1 MRKPCAASPQVQRA
15 VRLHAGGDPR
25 GRRGPVACVHPRPGA
40 PIDPHLLL
48 LVGVLLVLS
57 VIAAVAATR
66 AGLPVLVAFL
76 VLGMLL
82 GSDGPGGI
90 DFDDADLARAVGT
103 IGLLAILWEGGLTTR
118 WRDVR
123 PVLGPAALLATLGVV
138 VTAVVVGL
146 AGLVLFDLTGPEAML
161 LGAVVGSTDAAA
173 VFATLRFTTLRRRI
187 GALLEAESGLN
198 DPMAVALTLGLI
210 EWVRAP
216 DGYGLVD
223 LLPTIARSLGI
234 GLLAGLVLGRA
245 AGWIISRAPLSAG
258 PFVPV
263 VSVGLAAIAFAA
275 PEAIG
280 GSGFLSVYL
289 VALVVGNTPNA
300 FRRSLSTFHEGLAF
314 IAQIVLFGVLGL
326 LVFPGELGA
335 VVASGLILTL
345 VLVLVARPAAVWVCT
360 VGQGFDARERVLL
373 SWAGLRGAVPIV
385 LATFALSEGLEAS
398 ETIFNAV
405 FFVVL
410 LSAAIQGPVLTP
422 LARRLG
428 LAEGSRAL
436 YDAPLE
442 VGPVGGADLLEYT
455 VRAGDGA
462 DGRLVRDLGLPRSAL
477 VAVVVRADEAIPP
490 RGSTRVTAGD
500 RLYVLTR
507 AQTLRE
513 VETAMAAWRDA
524 GEG

>member
-1 MRKPCAASPQVQRA
+1 M
-15 VRLHAGGDPR
+15 
-25 GRRGPVACVHPRPGA
+25 
-40 PIDPHLLL
+40 
-48 LVGVLLVLS
+48 LLVLS
-57 VIAAVAATR
+57 VVAAVAATR

-76 VLGMLL
+76 ALGMLL

-90 DFDDADLARAVGT
+90 AFDDADLARAVGT
-103 IGLLAILWEGGLTTR
+103 IGLLAILWEGGLTTS

-123 PVLGPAALLATLGVV
+123 PVLGPAALLATVGVV

-210 EWVRAP
+210 EWVTAP
-216 DGYGLVD
+216 DGYGFVD
-223 LLPTIARSLGI
+223 LLPAIAQGLGI
-234 GLLAGLVLGRA
+234 GLVVGLALGRGA
-245 AGWIISRAPLSAG
+245 AWMIARTPLSAA

-275 PEAIG
+275 PESIG

-289 VALVVGNTPNA
+289 VALFVGNTPNA
-300 FRRSLSTFHEGLAF
+300 FRRSLTTFHEGLAF

-326 LVFPGELGA
+326 LVFPSELGA
-335 VVASGLILTL
+335 VAVPGVALTL
-345 VLVLVARPAAVWVCT
+345 VLVLVARPLAVWLCT
-360 VGQGFDARERVLL
+360 LGRGFGTRERVLV

-385 LATFALSEGLEAS
+385 LATFALSDGLAAS

-410 LSAAIQGPVLTP
+410 LSAAIQGPVLAP
-422 LARRLG
+422 LARRLR
-428 LAEGSRAL
+428 LAGAPRSL
-436 YDAPLE
+436 YEAPLE
-442 VGPVGGADLLEYT
+442 VGPVGGADVLEYT
-455 VRAGDGA
+455 VRTGDGA
-462 DGRLVRDLGLPRSAL
+462 DGRLVRELGLPRSAL
-477 VAVVVRADEAIPP
+477 VAVVVRADEVIPP
-490 RGSTRVTAGD
+490 RGGTRVVAGD

-507 AQTLRE
+507 AQALIE
-513 VETAMAAWRDA
+513 VEGRMAAWRDV

>member
-1 MRKPCAASPQVQRA
+1 MV
-15 VRLHAGGDPR
+15 
-25 GRRGPVACVHPRPGA
+25 
-40 PIDPHLLL
+40 
-48 LVGVLLVLS
+48 
-57 VIAAVAATR
+57 AAVAATR

-90 DFDDADLARAVGT
+90 DFDDADLARTVGT

-123 PVLGPAALLATLGVV
+123 PVLGPAALLATVGVAI
-138 VTAVVVGL
+138 TAVLVGL
-146 AGLVLFDLTGPEAML
+146 AGLVLFDLSGPEAML

-210 EWVRAP
+210 EWVTAP
-216 DGYGLVD
+216 DGYDLVD
-223 LLPTIARSLGI
+223 LLPMIAQSLGI
-234 GLLAGLVLGRA
+234 GLVAGVVIGRIA
-245 AGWIISRAPLSAG
+245 AWIISRAPISAG

-275 PEAIG
+275 PETMG

-289 VALVVGNTPNA
+289 VALFVGNTPNA
-300 FRRSLSTFHEGLAF
+300 FRRSLATFHEGLAF
-314 IAQIVLFGVLGL
+314 ISQIVLFGVLGL
-326 LVFPGELGA
+326 LVFPSELGA
-335 VVASGLILTL
+335 VAASGLILTL
-345 VLVLVARPAAVWVCT
+345 VLVLVARPAAVWLCT
-360 VGQGFDARERVLL
+360 LGQGFDVREKVLL

-410 LSAAIQGPVLTP
+410 LSAAIQGPVLAP
-422 LARRLG
+422 LARRLR
-428 LAEGSRAL
+428 LAGAPRAL
-436 YDAPLE
+436 YEAPLE
-442 VGPVGGADLLEYT
+442 VGPVGGADVLEYT
-455 VRAGDGA
+455 VRSGDGA
-462 DGRLVRDLGLPRSAL
+462 DGLLVRELGLPRSAL
-477 VAVVVRADEAIPP
+477 LAVVVRADEVIPP

-507 AQTLRE
+507 AQALRE
-513 VETAMAAWRDA
+513 VEAAMGAWRDA
-524 GEG
+524 GDQ